1 MAKKRSSKKTQGS
14 AATKPTRDA
23 LAKAAK
29 KHFPHMKTALE
40 KVLKNAGFGGVRV
53 RGVNLQVDEK
63 SVLDQ
68 CSPPCGSDETCLLSS
83 NGTWVCVPSS

>member
-40 KVLKNAGFGGVRV
+40 KVLKN
-53 RGVNLQVDEK
+53 DEK

-83 NGTWVCVPSS
+83 NGTWVCVPNS